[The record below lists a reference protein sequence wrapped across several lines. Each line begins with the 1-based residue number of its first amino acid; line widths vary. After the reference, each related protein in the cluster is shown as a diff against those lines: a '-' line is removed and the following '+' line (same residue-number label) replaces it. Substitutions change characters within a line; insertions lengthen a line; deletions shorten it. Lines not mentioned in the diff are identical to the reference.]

1 MPVSD
6 QIYIATM
13 NSPLMTV
20 PLQQVYWALQ
30 TYGELTKGEITAS
43 LKSSNVVP
51 DDANPWEKQVP
62 LLVKMGVLKRGNKRH
77 CRAKNKEDAVWVLL
91 PKAPV
96 RPKAAKPG
104 AKAYLRALAQF
115 EMVIAHHDGKGDGMI
130 TAELR
135 KLYEWTRDKVDK

>member
-1 MPVSD
+1 MPVSE
-6 QIYIATM
+6 QTYAATM
-13 NSPLMTV
+13 SSPLMTV

-30 TYGELTKGEITAS
+30 SWGELTKGEITAA
-43 LKSSNVVP
+43 LKANGVQQ
-51 DDANPWEKQVP
+51 DEANPWEKQVP
-62 LLVKMGVLKRGNKRH
+62 ILVKMGVLKRGNKRH

-91 PKAPV
+91 EKTPV
-96 RPKAAKPG
+96 KPRAAKPS
-104 AKAYLRALAQF
+104 AKAYLKAVAQF